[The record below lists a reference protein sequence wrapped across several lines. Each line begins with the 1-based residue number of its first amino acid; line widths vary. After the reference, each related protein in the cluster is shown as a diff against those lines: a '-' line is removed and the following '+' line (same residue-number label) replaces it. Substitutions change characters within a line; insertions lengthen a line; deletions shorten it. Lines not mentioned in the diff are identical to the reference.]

1 MTSVLPADLLPGIE
15 SEARKIVAVRPARL
29 LLGAPVVLALVAT
42 LITALMSGPADPK
55 GQPATGAATIGLYLG
70 MIAVFV
76 VAAMLGIAATGGEYR
91 RKTMALTVLFAP
103 DRDRLATAKYATTAA
118 FAFAVALAAE
128 LASLLALLVAGRGK
142 FELGWQLIEV
152 LGAGL
157 LVAMCWAV
165 IGAGIGLLLRT
176 VSGAIWLVLG
186 WAFVLEPLIWVVA
199 KGFGAG
205 GFAAILPVSA
215 TVAGVS
221 AGSFQ
226 EAEVFAPT
234 PAALVVL
241 VLWTAAIG
249 AAGWWDLRTRDL

>member
-1 MTSVLPADLLPGIE
+1 MTAVLPADLLPGIE
-15 SEARKIVAVRPARL
+15 SEARKVVAVRPARL
-29 LLGAPVVLALVAT
+29 LLAAPVALALVGT

-70 MIAVFV
+70 LAAVFV
-76 VAAMLGIAATGGEYR
+76 VAALLGIAATGGEYR

-103 DRDRLATAKYATTAA
+103 DRTRLVVAKFAATAA

-128 LASLLALLVAGRGK
+128 VVSLLALLVAGRGK
-142 FELGWQLIEV
+142 FDFGWQLTEV

-157 LVAMCWAV
+157 LVALCWAV
-165 IGAGIGLLLRT
+165 IGAGLGLLLRT
-176 VSGAIWLVLG
+176 FSGAVWLVLG
-186 WAFVLEPLIWVVA
+186 WAFILEPLIWVVV

-205 GFAAILPVSA
+205 GFATLLPVSA

-221 AGSFQ
+221 AGSFA

-241 VLWTAAIG
+241 LLWTAAIG

>member
-1 MTSVLPADLLPGIE
+1 MTAVLPADLLPGAE
-15 SEARKIVAVRPARL
+15 TEARKIVAVPRIRL
-29 LLGAPVVLALVAT
+29 LLGAPVVLALVGT
-42 LITALMSGPADPK
+42 LITALMSGPADPT

-70 MIAVFV
+70 MIAVF
-76 VAAMLGIAATGGEYR
+76 AAAALLGIAATGGEYR
-91 RKTMALTVLFAP
+91 HRTMALSVLLSP
-103 DRDRLATAKYATTAA
+103 DRDRLVTAKYLVTAG
-118 FAFAVALAAE
+118 FALAVAVVAE
-128 LASLLALLVAGRGK
+128 LVSFLVLLGAGRGK
-142 FELGWQLIEV
+142 FEFGWQLVEV

-157 LVAMCWAV
+157 LVAVCWAV
-165 IGAGIGLLLRT
+165 LGAGLGLLLRT
-176 VSGAIWLVLG
+176 LSGAIWLVLG
-186 WAFVLEPLIWVVA
+186 WAFVLEPLIWLVA

-205 GFAAILPVSA
+205 GMAAILPVSA

-241 VLWTAAIG
+241 VLWTAAVG

>member
-1 MTSVLPADLLPGIE
+1 MTAVLPADLLPGIE
-15 SEARKIVAVRPARL
+15 SEARKVVAVRPTRL
-29 LLGAPVVLALVAT
+29 LLGAPVALALVGT

-70 MIAVFV
+70 LGAVFV
-76 VAAMLGIAATGGEYR
+76 VAALLGIAATGGEYR
-91 RKTMALTVLFAP
+91 RQTMALTALFAP
-103 DRDRLATAKYATTAA
+103 DRDHLATAKFATTAA

-128 LASLLALLVAGRGK
+128 VASLLALLVAGRGK
-142 FELGWQLIEV
+142 FAFGWQLFEV

-165 IGAGIGLLLRT
+165 IGAGLGLLLRT
-176 VSGAIWLVLG
+176 VSGTVWLLLG
-186 WAFVLEPLIWVVA
+186 WAFILEPLIWVVV

-205 GFAAILPVSA
+205 GFATLLPVSA

-221 AGSFQ
+221 AGSFA
-226 EAEVFAPT
+226 ETEVFAPT

-241 VLWTAAIG
+241 LLWTAAIG

>member
-1 MTSVLPADLLPGIE
+1 MTAVLPADLLPGAE
-15 SEARKIVAVRPARL
+15 TEARKIVAVPRIRL
-29 LLGAPVVLALVAT
+29 LLGAPVVLALVGT
-42 LITALMSGPADPK
+42 LITALMSGPADPT

-70 MIAVFV
+70 MIAVF
-76 VAAMLGIAATGGEYR
+76 AAAALLGIAATGGEYR
-91 RKTMALTVLFAP
+91 HRTMALSVLISP
-103 DRDRLATAKYATTAA
+103 DRDRLVTAKYLVTAG
-118 FAFAVALAAE
+118 FALAVAVVAE
-128 LASLLALLVAGRGK
+128 LVSFLVLLGAGRGK
-142 FELGWQLIEV
+142 FEFGWQLVEV

-157 LVAMCWAV
+157 LVAVCWAV
-165 IGAGIGLLLRT
+165 LGAGLGLLLRT
-176 VSGAIWLVLG
+176 LSGAIWLVLG
-186 WAFVLEPLIWVVA
+186 WAFVLEPLIWLVA

-205 GFAAILPVSA
+205 GMAAILPVSA

-241 VLWTAAIG
+241 VLWTAAVG

>member
-1 MTSVLPADLLPGIE
+1 MTAVLPADLLPGIE
-15 SEARKIVAVRPARL
+15 SEARKVVAVRPTRL
-29 LLGAPVVLALVAT
+29 LLGAPVALALVGT

-70 MIAVFV
+70 LGAVFV
-76 VAAMLGIAATGGEYR
+76 VAALLGIAATGGEYR
-91 RKTMALTVLFAP
+91 RQTMALTALFAP
-103 DRDRLATAKYATTAA
+103 DRDHLATAKFATTAA
-118 FAFAVALAAE
+118 FAFAMALAAE
-128 LASLLALLVAGRGK
+128 VASLLALLVAGRGK
-142 FELGWQLIEV
+142 FAFGWQLFEV

-165 IGAGIGLLLRT
+165 IGAGLGLLLRT
-176 VSGAIWLVLG
+176 VSGTVWLLLG
-186 WAFVLEPLIWVVA
+186 WAFILEPLIWVVV

-205 GFAAILPVSA
+205 GFATLLPVSA

-221 AGSFQ
+221 AGSFA

-241 VLWTAAIG
+241 LLWTAAIG